1 MHAAPKTHVVSHQE
15 PGDRSQLSSYE
26 SGGAPMGN
34 GLTNKANGI
43 PSLRLPLLV
52 AVLSVVAT
60 LVFWR
65 ALRVQEHAQIERVV
79 KLATYSI
86 RTDMIA
92 DMNIRIQG
100 LVHIAKLWQIWEKP
114 LRSEFELHAS
124 LYISH
129 EPGCVAVGW
138 VSPNQDVNWVVPVDG
153 DVPIRELNLSA
164 DEGQRRQLE
173 SLLQTHD
180 ATVGHSIQLTQDQRL
195 LPVWVPVFEKDRF
208 QGFIVGVFRVRT
220 LLDDVTVDHADLG
233 YEVVVAEGQNPIYF
247 LNGTIPKNNWAQEAT
262 IPLPGATWR
271 LQIWPSSK
279 AMPDTYPLS
288 QVVLIGGLF
297 VALQLT
303 LTVYLA
309 QKARLWAR
317 HVEAVN
323 QELVKENLERR
334 RAEESMHRLSARLL
348 QLQDEERRHIARELH
363 DSTAQTMY
371 ALAIKLRLV
380 ADSGRPPDPK
390 YDQLLTESQQ
400 LAQQCL
406 SEMRTMA
413 YLLHPPSLDEL
424 GLVPAC
430 RSLVKGFTERSGI
443 LVDLAVPSELDR
455 LPRDTETA
463 LFRVVQ
469 ESLSNIHR
477 HSGSKTA
484 TVQFLQTEQ
493 EIRLEIKDQG
503 RGLVREVLDRVIDE
517 TQLGVGIA
525 GMRERLRQ
533 LGGQLE
539 VRSSSRGTTV
549 IATLPRRAEG
559 RPTQN
564 DIYASAAEPQ

>member
-1 MHAAPKTHVVSHQE
+1 
-15 PGDRSQLSSYE
+15 
-26 SGGAPMGN
+26 MGN
-34 GLTNKANGI
+34 GLSKKANGI

-52 AVLSVVAT
+52 ALASVTAT
-60 LVFWR
+60 LVLWH
-65 ALRVQEHAQIERVV
+65 ALRGQERAQTERVV

-86 RTDMIA
+86 RADMIA
-92 DMNIRIQG
+92 DMNTRIQG
-100 LVHIAKLWQIWEKP
+100 LVHIAKSWEIWEKP
-114 LRSEFELHAS
+114 LRNEFELHAS
-124 LYISH
+124 LFISH

-138 VSPNQDVNWVVPVDG
+138 MTPDLDINWVVPVDG
-153 DVPIRELNLSA
+153 DVAIRRVTLSA
-164 DEGQRRQLE
+164 QGDQRHLLN
-173 SLLQTHD
+173 SSLQTHE
-180 ATVGHSIQLTQDQRL
+180 AIVGHSLQFSQEERF
-195 LPVWVPVFEKDRF
+195 LPVWVPIFAQNSF
-208 QGFIVGVFRVRT
+208 QGYIVGVFRVRT
-220 LLDDVTVDHADLG
+220 LLDDITSDHADLG
-233 YEVVVAEGQNPIYF
+233 YEVVVAEGQDPIYY
-247 LNGTIPKNNWAQEAT
+247 LSSAIPKNKWAQET
-262 IPLPGATWR
+262 TVPLPGANWR
-271 LQIWPSSK
+271 LQIWPSAK

-288 QVVLIGGLF
+288 LVVLMGGIF
-297 VALQLT
+297 VALQLS

-323 QELVKENLERR
+323 EELMKENVERR

-371 ALAIKLRLV
+371 GLAIKLRLV
-380 ADSGRPPDPK
+380 AESDRPPEPK
-390 YDQLLTESQQ
+390 SDQLLAESRQ
-400 LAQQCL
+400 LAEQCL

-443 LVDLAVPSELDR
+443 LVDLTVPSEIDR
-455 LPRDTETA
+455 LPREMETA

-477 HSGSKTA
+477 HAGSKTA
-484 TVQFLQTEQ
+484 SVQLSQTEQ
-493 EIRLEIKDQG
+493 EIRLEVSDQG
-503 RGLVREVLDRVIDE
+503 RGLVRQMLDREIDE

-539 VRSSSRGTTV
+539 IRSSSKGTTV
-549 IATLPRRAEG
+549 IAVLPRRQEGPPILNRVYVEPAEY
-559 RPTQN
+559 QQ
-564 DIYASAAEPQ
+564 S

>member
-1 MHAAPKTHVVSHQE
+1 MSEKT
-15 PGDRSQLSSYE
+15 
-26 SGGAPMGN
+26 
-34 GLTNKANGI
+34 NGI
-43 PSLRLPLLV
+43 PSPWLPLLV
-52 AVLSVVAT
+52 AVASVTAT
-60 LVFWR
+60 LVLWH
-65 ALRVQEHAQIERVV
+65 ALRGQERAQTERVV

-100 LVHIAKLWQIWEKP
+100 LVNIAKLWQIWEKP
-114 LRSEFELHAS
+114 LKNEFELHAS

-129 EPGCVAVGW
+129 ESGCVAIGW
-138 VSPNQDVNWVVPVDG
+138 VSPAYEVNWVVPVDG
-153 DVPIRELNLSA
+153 DVRIRELNLST
-164 DEGQRRQLE
+164 DGEQRRMLE
-173 SLLQTHD
+173 SSLRTHD
-180 ATVGHSIQLTQDQRL
+180 ATVGQSAQLTQDERF
-195 LPVWVPVFEKDRF
+195 LPVWVPVFQNERF

-220 LLDDVTVDHADLG
+220 LLDDVTMDHADLG
-233 YEVVVAEGQNPIYF
+233 YEVVVAEGQNPIYY
-247 LNGTIPKNNWAQEAT
+247 LSTAIPKNKWAQEAT
-262 IPLPGATWR
+262 VPLPGANWR
-271 LQIWPSSK
+271 LQIWPSAK

-288 QVVLIGGLF
+288 QVVLMGGMF

-317 HVEAVN
+317 HVEASN
-323 QELVKENLERR
+323 QELIKENAERR
-334 RAEESMHRLSARLL
+334 RAEESLHRLSARLL
-348 QLQDEERRHIARELH
+348 QVQDEERRHIARELH
-363 DSTAQTMY
+363 DSTAQTLY
-371 ALAIKLRLV
+371 GVAIKLRLV
-380 ADSGRPPDPK
+380 SESEPARDPQSH
-390 YDQLLTESQQ
+390 QLLTESRQ
-400 LAQQCL
+400 LAEQCL

-443 LVDLAVPSELDR
+443 LVDLKVPSDLDR
-455 LPRDTETA
+455 LPREIETA
-463 LFRVVQ
+463 LFRVMQ

-484 TVQFLQTEQ
+484 RIQLSESDQ
-493 EIRLEIKDQG
+493 EIRLEVSDQG
-503 RGLVREVLDRVIDE
+503 RGLVREMLDRVIDD

-539 VRSSSRGTTV
+539 IRSSSKGTTV
-549 IATLPRRAEG
+549 IAVLPRRQEG
-559 RPTQN
+559 QPVLNHQ
-564 DIYASAAEPQ
+564 IAALS